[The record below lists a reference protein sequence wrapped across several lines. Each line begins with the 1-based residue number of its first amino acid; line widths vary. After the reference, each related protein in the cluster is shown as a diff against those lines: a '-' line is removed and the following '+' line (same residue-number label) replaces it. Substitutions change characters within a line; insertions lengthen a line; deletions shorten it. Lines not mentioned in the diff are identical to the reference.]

1 MTKKKKEDK
10 LPMYF
15 LSLTLENV
23 KCFGSKQ
30 TLDLSN
36 GDGAPARWTL
46 ILGDNGVGKT
56 TLLQLLALMRPTE
69 APIPEKQKK
78 GKIAIKATIDSFED
92 NDEYERLLRAGKNEA
107 LFVKIEL
114 CNGEKLNTGFPK
126 SRNKLSYEIKAT
138 SENGKLTDSK
148 NIVGYLKEFN
158 APNVFAYSASRHMVR
173 NNSDQSRL
181 RDSVSNLF
189 SETGELYDAEEILS
203 NLDYKQLKKLPRA
216 KEDLIK
222 VKALLVALLP
232 TVENEECVE
241 IMGPSTITN
250 FNERGSVKIKMPTG
264 TVALS
269 SLSMGYTTMLA
280 WAVDLA
286 IRMLEKFPE
295 SDAPLEEAA
304 VVIID
309 EIDLHLH
316 PKWQRDIRKQLTS
329 HFPNT
334 QFICTAH
341 SPLMAQSSEE
351 ENIAVLKLDNDN
363 DEVHIINNQYLNK
376 GWRVD
381 QILTSD
387 LFGITSAR
395 SREIEALINE
405 RRRILDKQKKTKK
418 NWRKLEE
425 LDEEL
430 SELPTRELIEDE
442 KEMSLLKAAYQQV
455 IDGSR
460 K

>member
-1 MTKKKKEDK
+1 
-10 LPMYF
+10 
-15 LSLTLENV
+15 
-23 KCFGSKQ
+23 
-30 TLDLSN
+30 
-36 GDGAPARWTL
+36 
-46 ILGDNGVGKT
+46 
-56 TLLQLLALMRPTE
+56 
-69 APIPEKQKK
+69 
-78 GKIAIKATIDSFED
+78 
-92 NDEYERLLRAGKNEA
+92 
-107 LFVKIEL
+107 
-114 CNGEKLNTGFPK
+114 
-126 SRNKLSYEIKAT
+126 
-138 SENGKLTDSK
+138 
-148 NIVGYLKEFN
+148 
-158 APNVFAYSASRHMVR
+158 
-173 NNSDQSRL
+173 
-181 RDSVSNLF
+181 
-189 SETGELYDAEEILS
+189 
-203 NLDYKQLKKLPRA
+203 
-216 KEDLIK
+216 
-222 VKALLVALLP
+222 
-232 TVENEECVE
+232 
-241 IMGPSTITN
+241 
-250 FNERGSVKIKMPTG
+250 
-264 TVALS
+264 
-269 SLSMGYTTMLA
+269 
-280 WAVDLA
+280 
-286 IRMLEKFPE
+286 MLEKFPE

-316 PKWQRDIRKQLTS
+316 PKWQRGIRKQLTS

-351 ENIAVLKLDNDN
+351 ENIAVLKLDN

-405 RRRILDKQKKTKK
+405 RRRILDKQKKTKQDL
-418 NWRKLEE
+418 RKLEE
-425 LDEEL
+425 LDKEL

>member
-36 GDGAPARWTL
+36 DNDAPAQWTL

-56 TLLQLLALMRPTE
+56 TLLQLLALMRPTP
-69 APIPEKQKK
+69 APLPEKQKK

-107 LFVKIEL
+107 LSVKIEL
-114 CNGEKLNTGFPK
+114 CNGEKLNAGSPK
-126 SRNKLSYEIKAT
+126 SQNKLSYEIKAT
-138 SENGKLTDSK
+138 SRNGKLTDSK

-316 PKWQRDIRKQLTS
+316 PKWQRGIRKQLTS

-351 ENIAVLKLDNDN
+351 ENIAVLKLDN

-405 RRRILDKQKKTKK
+405 RRRILDKQKKTKQDL
-418 NWRKLEE
+418 RKLEE
-425 LDEEL
+425 LDKEL

>member
-1 MTKKKKEDK
+1 MTKKKESKM
-10 LPMYF
+10 PMYF
-15 LSLTLENV
+15 LSIALENV

-36 GDGAPARWTL
+36 GKGAPARWTL

-69 APIPEKQKK
+69 DPESEKQKTDM
-78 GKIAIKATIDSFED
+78 IAIKATIDSFED
-92 NDEYERLLRAGKNEA
+92 NDEYERLLRAGKNED
-107 LFVKIEL
+107 LSVRIEL
-114 CNGEKLNTGFPK
+114 SNGEKLNVHSPK
-126 SRNKLSYEIKAT
+126 KGNILSYEVKAK
-138 SENGKLTDSK
+138 SKDGKLTAST
-148 NIVGYLKEFN
+148 NVVGYLKNFN
-158 APNVFAYSASRHMVR
+158 APNVFAYSASRHMVS
-173 NNSDQSRL
+173 NNSDQSSL
-181 RDSVSNLF
+181 RDSVANLF
-189 SETGELYDAEEILS
+189 SETGELYDAEEILP
-203 NLDYKQLKKLPRA
+203 NLDYKQLKQIPRA

-222 VKALLVALLP
+222 VKALLVDLLP
-232 TVENEECVE
+232 FVESAECIE

-250 FNERGSVKIKMPTG
+250 FNTSGSVKIKMPTG
-264 TVALS
+264 IVALS
-269 SLSMGYTTMLA
+269 SLSMGYMTMLA

-295 SDAPLEEAA
+295 SDAPLEEPA

-316 PKWQRDIRKQLTS
+316 PKWQRDVREQLTS

-351 ENIAVLKLDNDN
+351 ENIVVLKLENN
-363 DEVHIINNQYLNK
+363 EVHIINNRDLIK

-387 LFGITSAR
+387 LFGLTSAR
-395 SREIEALINE
+395 SSEVEERVNE
-405 RRRILDKQKKTKK
+405 RRRILDKKKKTKDDLQELK
-418 NWRKLEE
+418 E
-425 LDEEL
+425 LDDTL
-430 SELPTRELIEDE
+430 SKLPTLESMEDE
-442 KEMSLLKAAYQQV
+442 NMMDLLREANKA
-455 IDGSR
+455 IHGG
-460 K
+460 KK